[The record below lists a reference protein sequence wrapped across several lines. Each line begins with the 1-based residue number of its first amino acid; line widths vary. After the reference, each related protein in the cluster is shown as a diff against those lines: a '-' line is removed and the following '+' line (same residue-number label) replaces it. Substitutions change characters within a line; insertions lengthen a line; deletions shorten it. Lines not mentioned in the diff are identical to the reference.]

1 METSGSFLEINVVR
15 YKGFRVS
22 VKFMDDRGEI
32 KYIERFLPEFELERV
47 FSKDIAITMFMDS
60 IVSYVIN
67 EYGRIHPEGIYVRQ
81 IINEPIKPEDMSS
94 DILKFFIK

>member
-1 METSGSFLEINVVR
+1 
-15 YKGFRVS
+15 
-22 VKFMDDRGEI
+22 
-32 KYIERFLPEFELERV
+32 
-47 FSKDIAITMFMDS
+47 MFMDS